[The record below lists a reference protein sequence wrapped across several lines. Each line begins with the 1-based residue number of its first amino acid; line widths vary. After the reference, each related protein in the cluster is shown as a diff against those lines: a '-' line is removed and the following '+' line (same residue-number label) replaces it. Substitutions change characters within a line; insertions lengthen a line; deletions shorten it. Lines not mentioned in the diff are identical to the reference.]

1 MQIMIYI
8 VLGTLLLYL
17 LFTLFLTYLVQQIP
31 RNPVEDRPDWGEI
44 LDAQIPAVDGGSLEV
59 WKIKPDGQ
67 RSRGTVV
74 LAHGWGRNRD
84 RMVARARSFGRWG
97 YTTVIHSARD
107 HGKSSPRRFMNAMK
121 FCEDIEAVLNWVEEP
136 VVLYGHSAGAGGA
149 IIAAGRNPAK
159 IKLLFLE
166 ACYADTKEALLS
178 LYRWVN
184 PFFGIIFGPMI
195 LCWMNLFYGNKL
207 ATVSPER
214 LAPTLKMPVM
224 LIHGENDR
232 RFPLQFA
239 WKLKNS
245 FPSDRVEFYIAPGVG
260 HSDSSK
266 TAGYEPALK
275 RFLDRYLIVENA
287 HCWQVGDKRDNN
299 QKFRCG

>member
-1 MQIMIYI
+1 MQMIVYI

-17 LFTLFLTYLVQQIP
+17 LFTLLLTYLVQQIP
-31 RNPVEDRPDWGEI
+31 RNPVEDSPDWGKI
-44 LDAQIPAVDGGSLEV
+44 LDIRILAGDGGFLEV

-67 RSRGTVV
+67 RSRGTVIF
-74 LAHGWGRNRD
+74 AHGWGRNRD
-84 RMVARARSFGRWG
+84 RMVSRARSFGRWG
-97 YTTVIHSARD
+97 FTTIIHSARD
-107 HGKSSPRRFMNAMK
+107 HGQSSSRRFMNAMK
-121 FCEDIEAVLNWVEEP
+121 FCEDIEAVLSWVDGP

-149 IIAAGRNPAK
+149 IIAAERNPAK
-159 IKLLFLE
+159 IELLFLE

-214 LAPTLKMPVM
+214 LAPSLKMPVM

-245 FPSDRVEFYIAPGVG
+245 FPSGRVEFYIAPGAG

-266 TAGYEPALK
+266 TAGYEPAVK
-275 RFLDRYLIVENA
+275 RFLDQYIKAENG
-287 HCWQVGDKRDNN
+287 HCPQAGNN
-299 QKFRCG
+299 QDES